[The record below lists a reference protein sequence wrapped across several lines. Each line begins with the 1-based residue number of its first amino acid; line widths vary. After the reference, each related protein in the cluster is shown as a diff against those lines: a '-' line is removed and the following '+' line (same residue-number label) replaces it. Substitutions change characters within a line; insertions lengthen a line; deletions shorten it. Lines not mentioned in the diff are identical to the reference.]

1 VAVQDPTV
9 CNDQARLE
17 ALPFSPATRDAIS
30 FSGAGLYHF
39 KAIIAAR
46 QSHCALSAEF
56 KLFVFEAPSEVPV
69 ILITVSVTG
78 VAIVVLLF
86 VYYKHFVYRMRRPHL
101 HID

>member
-1 VAVQDPTV
+1 M
-9 CNDQARLE
+9 CGEE
-17 ALPFSPATRDAIS
+17 AQRDAIT

-39 KAIIAAR
+39 RATIAAR
-46 QSHCALSAEF
+46 QSHCALSTEF

-86 VYYKHFVYRMRRPHL
+86 AYYKHYVYRMRRPHM